1 MTNRNAYVFLVGL
14 LVITPWPLGMRLPW
28 ASMFAVLGVV
38 GFGAAWLIATLVRG
52 DRISY
57 HPLYLPMA
65 AFLAW
70 TGLQW
75 AAGWT
80 VNVQATA
87 YEWVR
92 YLSYAVVFA
101 LTVQVCRQGRRARGV
116 VRALA
121 ATGIAVGIFGLV
133 QFLTWNG
140 RMYWLYDPPYTGNPF
155 GPFNNRNYFAGYMIV
170 ALATLLALLFSR
182 GLRRNR
188 LVFAYLGWLAGLSL
202 LVSLSRGGAV
212 ALAAVL
218 GTTILLGPLPTGREG
233 RDEKRN
239 LNAGPARVDLDQPTR
254 QRTVRRAET
263 TGSKRTFRIRIGK
276 MHPSARTWL
285 VVGVVTAVL
294 FGLAGLQQTDRVIA
308 NLETIWEFDSEVSV
322 QNRWTIW
329 GSAIL
334 MIADQ
339 PVWGFGLNTF
349 GWVLPRYQLD
359 PTSLIFMHAHNE
371 YIETV
376 AETGIV
382 GGILCLWFLVVF
394 FRNASRRLR
403 VSRQPWERG
412 VHLAGLAAW
421 IGILVFAMTDFPT
434 IIPAIDYALAVLAAV
449 ATTAIEPTDH
459 AQPNAG

>member
-1 MTNRNAYVFLVGL
+1 VTNRITYAFLVGL
-14 LVITPWPLGMRLPW
+14 LVITPWPLGARLPW
-28 ASMFAVLGVV
+28 ASMFVVIAVV

-52 DRISY
+52 ERIYY
-57 HPLYLPMA
+57 HPLFLPMA

-70 TGLQW
+70 TSLQW
-75 AAGWT
+75 TAGWT
-80 VNVQATA
+80 VNAHATA

-101 LTVQVCRQGRRARGV
+101 LTVQVCRQGQRARGV

-140 RMYWLYDPPYTGNPF
+140 RMYWLYDPPYSGNPF

-182 GLRRNR
+182 GLRRSK
-188 LVFAYLGWLAGLSL
+188 LAFAYLGWLAGLSL

-218 GTTILLGPLPTGREG
+218 VTTILLGPAPAGREREDRKG
-233 RDEKRN
+233 RLDAE
-239 LNAGPARVDLDQPTR
+239 PAKVDLDHPAR
-254 QRTVRRAET
+254 RRTGRPSRTSGNKRGVRLRVP
-263 TGSKRTFRIRIGK
+263 R
-276 MHPSARTWL
+276 MHLSTRTWL
-285 VVGVVTAVL
+285 VVGVAAAVL
-294 FGLAGLQQTDRVIA
+294 LGLAGLQQTDRVIA
-308 NLETIWEFDSEVSV
+308 SMETIWEFDSEVSI
-322 QNRWTIW
+322 QTRWTIW
-329 GSAIL
+329 GSAAS
-334 MIADQ
+334 MIADR
-339 PVWGFGLNTF
+339 PLRGFGLNTF
-349 GWVLPRYQLD
+349 GWVLPSYQLE

-376 AETGIV
+376 VETGIP

-394 FRNASRRLR
+394 FKEALRRLR
-403 VSRQPWERG
+403 NSRQPWERG

-421 IGILVFAMTDFPT
+421 IGILVFAMADFPT

-449 ATTAIEPTDH
+449 ATTAIKPTEH
-459 AQPNAG
+459 AQSNAG